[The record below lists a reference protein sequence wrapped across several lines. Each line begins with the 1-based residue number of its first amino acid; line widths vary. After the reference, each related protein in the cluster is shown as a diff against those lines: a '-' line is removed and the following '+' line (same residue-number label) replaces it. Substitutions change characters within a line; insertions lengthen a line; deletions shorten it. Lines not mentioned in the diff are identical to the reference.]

1 VAVEG
6 GVSGGGDGGGGGH
19 VVVMV
24 VVFLGQACEVGVR
37 ESKPP
42 NAILISWMDKV
53 WTWMGGVGVA

>member
-1 VAVEG
+1 MAVEG

-42 NAILISWMDKV
+42 NAILISWTDKV
-53 WTWMGGVGVA
+53 